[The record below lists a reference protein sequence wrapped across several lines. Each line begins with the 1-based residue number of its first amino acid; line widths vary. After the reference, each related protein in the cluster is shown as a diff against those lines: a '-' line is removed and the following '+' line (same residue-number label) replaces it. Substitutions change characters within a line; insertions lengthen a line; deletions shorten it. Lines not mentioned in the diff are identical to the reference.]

1 MNVRITKVTMDRWP
15 NKEDLDKYKS
25 SKKILDV
32 NFCVDIDELISSSNV
47 TDKSQSAKNKAG
59 HLQCMNVRI
68 SKVTTDTT
76 GQTYMHE

>member
-47 TDKSQSAKNKAG
+47 TDKSQSAKLGWTPPMHGCTNFQG
-59 HLQCMNVRI
+59 HYGYNWPNI
-68 SKVTTDTT
+68 
-76 GQTYMHE
+76 HA

>member
-32 NFCVDIDELISSSNV
+32 NFCVDIDELLV
-47 TDKSQSAKNKAG
+47 VQ
-59 HLQCMNVRI
+59 M
-68 SKVTTDTT
+68 
-76 GQTYMHE
+76 